1 MASIHKDPRGKSP
14 FWYAAFY
21 GADGGRK
28 FKSTKERDRKVALK
42 ICFAW
47 EQAAEMARRRELTAA
62 QGRKVIAEMVKIS
75 SGETMNFHSVED
87 WLNEWLAN
95 KTGGVAEA
103 TMLRYRQ
110 VIRDF
115 LEHLGPARAKAS
127 LESVSQND
135 LIRFRDKLWHE
146 GRSATTCNMVVK
158 KVLSVPFE
166 AARKMGFIPT
176 NPVAAVNNL
185 RDRGIKSGREP
196 FSDEEIGRLLGCA
209 HGDWHGAIL
218 LAVNTGLRL
227 GDVANLC
234 WEAIDFER
242 RVIRVTTGKTGSAL
256 VLPSHRDFEKWLLC
270 RSRGIGRAPIFPEL
284 AGKRISGDGGLSAQF
299 RAILEAASIKGRV
312 VTRTGKGRATH
323 SKTFHALRH
332 TFISR
337 LANVGVEPD
346 IRQKLA
352 GHADPKG
359 HANYTHHEE
368 KTMRAAIDKLPSL
381 KTP

>member
-1 MASIHKDPRGKSP
+1 
-14 FWYAAFY
+14 
-21 GADGGRK
+21 
-28 FKSTKERDRKVALK
+28 
-42 ICFAW
+42 
-47 EQAAEMARRRELTAA
+47 
-62 QGRKVIAEMVKIS
+62 
-75 SGETMNFHSVED
+75 
-87 WLNEWLAN
+87 
-95 KTGGVAEA
+95 
-103 TMLRYRQ
+103 
-110 VIRDF
+110 
-115 LEHLGPARAKAS
+115 
-127 LESVSQND
+127 
-135 LIRFRDKLWHE
+135 
-146 GRSATTCNMVVK
+146 MVVK

-176 NPVAAVNNL
+176 NPVGAVDNL

-209 HGDWHGAIL
+209 HGDWHGAIV

-256 VLPSHRDFEKWLLC
+256 ALPSHRDFQKWLLD
-270 RSRGIGRAPIFPEL
+270 RPRGIGRAPVFPSL

-299 RAILEAASIKGRV
+299 RSILEAAGITGRV

-337 LANVGVEPD
+337 LANVGVCLRRPGT
-346 IRQKLA
+346 IRGKRLWQCQSIRDYLQ
-352 GHADPKG
+352 
-359 HANYTHHEE
+359 AN
-368 KTMRAAIDKLPSL
+368 IDRRVN
-381 KTP
+381 